1 MPDTRSCTYE
11 DLYYEMW
18 EMSQRYRQI
27 AQFRIIG
34 KSHDERMIPMIELGK
49 GNSCIF
55 CLSGLTGPDR
65 QTPKFLIRMIQE
77 YTKAWESGWKIEE
90 IYDVREALDKWR
102 LCFIPLLNPDG
113 YEIYERDFQAIRN
126 PIYRQMLR
134 MQEISAKE
142 YTGNGRGID
151 LRKNF
156 PTQYYQ
162 RRQVMQQP
170 ASENETKAMIRI
182 FQEYPSSGLLSF
194 NHFRNRILYF
204 KQSRSF
210 AANQKSYRLAR
221 HLQKCSSYYM
231 DNLPAGQG
239 DFSVAGRPGSGS
251 PEQFYAE
258 ICHKP
263 SFRIETLRE
272 ESEDKEEQRQN
283 EYRKIHTLPL
293 EYLFSL

>member
-134 MQEISAKE
+134 MQEIPAKE

-170 ASENETKAMIRI
+170 ARENETKALIRI
-182 FQEYPSSGLLSF
+182 FQEYPSSGICHLIISGIAFCTLNSPDPLPRTRKAIVWPDICRNAAATIWTICRRDREIFLLPVVREAVHPSSF
-194 NHFRNRILYF
+194 M
-204 KQSRSF
+204 
-210 AANQKSYRLAR
+210 QKSVINHRFVSK
-221 HLQKCSSYYM
+221 H
-231 DNLPAGQG
+231 
-239 DFSVAGRPGSGS
+239 
-251 PEQFYAE
+251 
-258 ICHKP
+258 
-263 SFRIETLRE
+263 
-272 ESEDKEEQRQN
+272 
-283 EYRKIHTLPL
+283 
-293 EYLFSL
+293 

>member
-90 IYDVREALDKWR
+90 IYDVREALDKWK

-113 YEIYERDFQAIRN
+113 YEI
-126 PIYRQMLR
+126 
-134 MQEISAKE
+134 
-142 YTGNGRGID
+142 
-151 LRKNF
+151 
-156 PTQYYQ
+156 
-162 RRQVMQQP
+162 
-170 ASENETKAMIRI
+170 
-182 FQEYPSSGLLSF
+182 
-194 NHFRNRILYF
+194 
-204 KQSRSF
+204 
-210 AANQKSYRLAR
+210 
-221 HLQKCSSYYM
+221 
-231 DNLPAGQG
+231 
-239 DFSVAGRPGSGS
+239 
-251 PEQFYAE
+251 
-258 ICHKP
+258 
-263 SFRIETLRE
+263 
-272 ESEDKEEQRQN
+272 
-283 EYRKIHTLPL
+283 
-293 EYLFSL
+293 